1 MKVNAYWDIS
11 SLMEIR
17 KTEDISA
24 EFEKIFIRI
33 LLKEMRKSIPDCL
46 FNTSYSSKMYLDMF
60 DMQLTNSIA
69 SSDKLELKTF
79 FQNAINSYIKNS
91 K

>member
-1 MKVNAYWDIS
+1 MKVNSYWDIS

-33 LLKEMRKSIPDCL
+33 LLKEMRKSIPDGL

>member
-33 LLKEMRKSIPDCL
+33 LLKEMRKSIPDGL
-46 FNTSYSSKMYLDMF
+46 FNKSFSSKMYLDMF

>member
-33 LLKEMRKSIPDCL
+33 LLKEMRKSIPDGL